1 MRQPALAALS
11 CFLCVLT
18 AHAELPGTGPI
29 EVSDSGF
36 LEKDHEALRLR
47 WAQQQLLPDAE
58 KRWKGKPWADQ
69 ARAVTAVGFKLWLT
83 RQTPNEDAMKKM
95 AQTVETLLKAGCEE
109 PLACL
114 MAHKILFWPKKDWR
128 VHERSFAH
136 ALKVVDDPQYPAAL
150 RAWII
155 DERIDLLKSHER
167 NVSEPF
173 QNEQALRMVAALKDP
188 GYNQEFEPVLVRD
201 FMDWLSNSNELEA
214 RNFELLNKS
223 IAECAHSE
231 WVKETLLADLETR
244 WAWNIRG
251 GKVAVMVKNE
261 AWKGF
266 EEHLQEAEK
275 HAQKAWELRPD
286 RPEAAAKMLS
296 VVMGTSGGP
305 VKLREW
311 FDRAVKA
318 QFDYVPAYNTLA
330 YACTA
335 RWGGSDQYVLT
346 LASRFAETKRY
357 DTEVPAQLLDACKRI
372 AVEKA
377 EARQV
382 FMHPIVRE
390 AMVEFARGTL
400 DHADANPANALRDR
414 SRAAICAWLAG
425 DDALAARALKATGGK
440 LDDESTDELSDMLR
454 HPDGLKISVAAGSGE
469 WGEELQ
475 AAEHAYRQY
484 NMKKVQEALAKIQPQ
499 SLKNDA
505 ARTYV
510 QELAAVLELPTKLA
524 KGGWHPVPVHAGL
537 ATCLSTGGEWSVRA
551 PGEITLTGGDVYQA
565 DLAFLVPVGDQVE
578 MRGEV
583 SVVMPP
589 EKDWFYNWVVSPML
603 RWQPERA
610 SFPPVASGVRG
621 VLYQKAGE
629 KPKMALAGKF
639 YTKRVGEQ
647 EIPIKP
653 VNTFHLSVDGPNVNY
668 AFNGVAMPP
677 QRISDL
683 KLESPRGLVALAGI
697 YIPMGGKVTFRKLEV
712 RTVK

>member
-1 MRQPALAALS
+1 M
-11 CFLCVLT
+11 CVLT
-18 AHAELPGTGPI
+18 AYAELPGTGPI

-47 WAQQQLLPDAE
+47 WAQQMLLPDAE

-69 ARAVTAVGFKLWLT
+69 ARVVTDAGLKLWLT
-83 RQTPNEDAMKKM
+83 RQTPNEDAMKRM
-95 AQTVETLLKAGCEE
+95 TQTVEALLKAGCEE

-128 VHERSFAH
+128 VHERSFSH
-136 ALKVVDDPQYPAAL
+136 ALKGVDDTQYPAAL

-173 QNEQALRMVAALKDP
+173 QNEQAQMMAAAMKDAS
-188 GYNQEFEPVLVRD
+188 YNQEFESVLVRD
-201 FMDWLSNSNELEA
+201 FIDWLSNSNELEL
-214 RNFELLNKS
+214 RNLELLKKS
-223 IAECAHSE
+223 IEECAYSE
-231 WVKETLLADLETR
+231 WVKETMLADLETR

-251 GKVAVMVKNE
+251 GKVAVMVKE
-261 AWKGF
+261 DAWKGF
-266 EEHLQEAEK
+266 EGHLQAAEK

-318 QFDYVPAYNTLA
+318 QLDYVPAYSTLA

-346 LASRFAETKRY
+346 LARRFAETKRY
-357 DTEVPAQLLDACKRI
+357 DTEVPRQLFYACKRI
-372 AVEKA
+372 AVEQA
-377 EARQV
+377 NARGV
-382 FMHPIVRE
+382 FSHPSIKDAV
-390 AMVEFARGTL
+390 VEFARGTL
-400 DHADANPANALRDR
+400 EHAETDPAHALRER
-414 SRAAICAWLAG
+414 SLAAITAWLAG

-440 LDDESTDELSDMLR
+440 LDHESIVELGSLLR
-454 HPDGLKISVAAGSGE
+454 HPDGMKISVAAGSGE
-469 WGEELQ
+469 WGEELK
-475 AAEHAYRQY
+475 AVELAYRQY
-484 NMKKVQEALAKIQPQ
+484 NMKKVQEMLAKIQTQ

-510 QELAAVLELPTKLA
+510 QELTATLDMPAKLA
-524 KGGWHPVPVHAGL
+524 KGGWHPLPVHAGL
-537 ATCLSTGGEWSVRA
+537 ATCLSTGGEWSVSV

-565 DLAFLVPVGDQVE
+565 DLTFLVPVGDQVE

-583 SVVMPP
+583 SMAMPP

-621 VLYQKAGE
+621 VLYHKAGE

-647 EIPIKP
+647 ETPIKP
-653 VNTFHLSVDGPNVNY
+653 VNTFHLTVNGPNVDY

-677 QRISDL
+677 QRTSDL